1 MLASAILSEVVA
13 TLSLGASEGFSRV
26 GPTALMAVGYLVSFV
41 FLAEALKRGMGI
53 GVAHAVWASVGVA
66 LVAGLGRVLFDEP
79 LSRLPRRAS
88 RSSSAAW

>member
-1 MLASAILSEVVA
+1 MLASAILSEVLA
-13 TLSLGASEGFSRV
+13 TLSLRASEGFSR
-26 GPTALMAVGYLVSFV
+26 GPTALMTVGYLVSFV
-41 FLAEALKRGMGI
+41 FLAEALKRGMGL